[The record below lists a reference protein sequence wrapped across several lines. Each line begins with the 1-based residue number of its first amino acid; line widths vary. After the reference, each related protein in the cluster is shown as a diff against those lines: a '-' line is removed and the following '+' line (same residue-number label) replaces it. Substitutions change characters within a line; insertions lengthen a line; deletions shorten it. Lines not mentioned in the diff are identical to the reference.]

1 MSPSESCFSPFCH
14 SSSLFPPSTV
24 DIICEAN
31 KRLLVAISVP
41 GQYGSTLCPHNR
53 YVVSFAFSGFW
64 EGGLNNANRYCIF
77 VANSLPLHQF
87 YEPNGKVMQLDKL
100 KVSAPSVLRLIP
112 DELLAK
118 LARDTK
124 VDYCAKVLKG
134 ERLFYLLVYAFL
146 CADRL
151 SQRKLETVFS
161 SQQFKS
167 LFNFSVDM
175 KVTRSS
181 ISTRLSTIGLDFF
194 EQAYELIYNKLS
206 SLYTEKEISD
216 MYLVRIDSSMVAE
229 TCNKLKQGFTVGR
242 KSEGKDDRRQIKY
255 TMAYDGFAAK
265 LAEVLSEPTYLS
277 EDKAMPKVLEGLIK
291 KDKNHQNLYVFDRG
305 LTALDSYKKVSQA
318 DAVFV
323 GRINTN
329 RKMKVVRSL
338 MTDETDRD
346 LGKMELTDDVIVH
359 LYNRGHEE
367 DSQEFRVV
375 KATFKERKNTM
386 RKPSGR
392 ANFKKVEQDVYFITN
407 VTNATGELCLTPQE
421 IAETY
426 RRRWDIEVFYRFL
439 KQELSFSH
447 FLSTSDNGIKVI
459 LYMTLITAML
469 IMIYKRLNGIGYSDA
484 KFCFK
489 LQLEDWIIDLNVAI
503 KTCGPEYKKAMQA
516 VRNRIP

>member
-1 MSPSESCFSPFCH
+1 
-14 SSSLFPPSTV
+14 
-24 DIICEAN
+24 
-31 KRLLVAISVP
+31 
-41 GQYGSTLCPHNR
+41 
-53 YVVSFAFSGFW
+53 
-64 EGGLNNANRYCIF
+64 
-77 VANSLPLHQF
+77 
-87 YEPNGKVMQLDKL
+87 
-100 KVSAPSVLRLIP
+100 VLRMIP

-134 ERLFYLLVYAFL
+134 ERLFYLLVYALL

-151 SQRKLETVFS
+151 SQRKLEAVFA

-181 ISTRLSTIGLDFF
+181 ISTRLSTVNLDFF
-194 EQAYELIYNKLS
+194 EQAYGLLYERLS
-206 SLYTEKEISD
+206 SLYTEKEIRD

-229 TCNKLKQGFTVGR
+229 TCNKLKAGFTVGR
-242 KSEGKDDRRQIKY
+242 KAEGRDDRKQIKY

-265 LAEVLSEPTYLS
+265 LAEVLSEPVYLS

-305 LTALDSYKKVSQA
+305 LMALDNYKKASLA

-329 RKMKVVRSL
+329 RRMKLVRSL
-338 MTDETDRD
+338 MTEDTDRD
-346 LGKMELTDDVIVH
+346 LGKLELVDDVIVH
-359 LYNRGHEE
+359 LYNQKHEE
-367 DSQEFRVV
+367 DPQEFRVV
-375 KATFKERKNTM
+375 KARFKEPTDTVRKSPGGTN
-386 RKPSGR
+386 RK
-392 ANFKKVEQDVYFITN
+392 KTEQEVYFITN
-407 VTNATGELCLTPQE
+407 VTNEPGKLQLTPKE

-503 KTCGPEYKKAMQA
+503 KTSGPEYKKAMQA

>member
-1 MSPSESCFSPFCH
+1 
-14 SSSLFPPSTV
+14 
-24 DIICEAN
+24 
-31 KRLLVAISVP
+31 
-41 GQYGSTLCPHNR
+41 
-53 YVVSFAFSGFW
+53 
-64 EGGLNNANRYCIF
+64 
-77 VANSLPLHQF
+77 
-87 YEPNGKVMQLDKL
+87 MQLDKL
-100 KVSAPSVLRLIP
+100 KVSAPSVLRMIP

-118 LARDTK
+118 LAASTK

-151 SQRKLETVFS
+151 SQRKLEAVFA

-194 EQAYELIYNKLS
+194 VQAYELIYSRLS
-206 SLYTEKEISD
+206 SLYTEKEIRE

-242 KSEGKDDRRQIKY
+242 KAKGRDDRKQIKY

-277 EDKAMPKVLEGLIK
+277 EDMAMPKVLEGLIK
-291 KDKNHQNLYVFDRG
+291 KDKNHQNLYVLDRG
-305 LTALDSYKKVSQA
+305 LMALDNYKKVSLA

-338 MTDETDRD
+338 MTEDTDRD
-346 LGKMELTDDVIVH
+346 LGRLKLVDDVIVH
-359 LYNRGHEE
+359 LYNQKHEE
-367 DSQEFRVV
+367 DPQEFRVV
-375 KATFKERKNTM
+375 KARFKEPTNTARKSPGGTN
-386 RKPSGR
+386 RK
-392 ANFKKVEQDVYFITN
+392 KTEQDVYFITN
-407 VTNATGELCLTPQE
+407 EPGKLQLTPQE

-426 RRRWDIEVFYRFL
+426 KRRWDIEVFYRFL

>member
-1 MSPSESCFSPFCH
+1 MSTPKCLDANIAFRT
-14 SSSLFPPSTV
+14 LL
-24 DIICEAN
+24 EA
-31 KRLLVAISVP
+31 
-41 GQYGSTLCPHNR
+41 
-53 YVVSFAFSGFW
+53 
-64 EGGLNNANRYCIF
+64 GLNNANSYCAF
-77 VANSLPLHQF
+77 AFDFLPLHLIH
-87 YEPNGKVMQLDKL
+87 EINAKVMQLDKL
-100 KVSAPSVLRLIP
+100 KVSAPSVLRMIP

-134 ERLFYLLVYAFL
+134 ERLFYLLVYALL

-151 SQRKLETVFS
+151 SQRKLEAVFA

-181 ISTRLSTIGLDFF
+181 ISTRLSTVNLDFF
-194 EQAYELIYNKLS
+194 EQAYGLLYESLS
-206 SLYTEKEISD
+206 SLYTEKEIRD

-229 TCNKLKQGFTVGR
+229 TCNKLKKGFTVGR
-242 KSEGKDDRRQIKY
+242 KAEGRDDRKQIKY

-291 KDKNHQNLYVFDRG
+291 KDKNHQNLYVLDRG
-305 LTALDSYKKVSQA
+305 LTALDNYKKVSLA
-318 DAVFV
+318 DAAFV

-329 RKMKVVRSL
+329 RKMKIARSL
-338 MTDETDRD
+338 MTEDTDRD
-346 LGKMELTDDVIVH
+346 LGRLELVDDVIVH
-359 LYNRGHEE
+359 LYNQKHEE
-367 DSQEFRVV
+367 DPQEFRVV
-375 KATFKERKNTM
+375 KARFKEPTDTARRSPGGTNRKKT
-386 RKPSGR
+386 
-392 ANFKKVEQDVYFITN
+392 EQEVYFITN
-407 VTNATGELCLTPQE
+407 VTNEPGKLQLTPQE
-421 IAETY
+421 IAEAY

>member
-1 MSPSESCFSPFCH
+1 
-14 SSSLFPPSTV
+14 
-24 DIICEAN
+24 
-31 KRLLVAISVP
+31 
-41 GQYGSTLCPHNR
+41 
-53 YVVSFAFSGFW
+53 
-64 EGGLNNANRYCIF
+64 
-77 VANSLPLHQF
+77 
-87 YEPNGKVMQLDKL
+87 MQLDKL
-100 KVSAPSVLRLIP
+100 KVSAPAVLRMIP

-118 LARDTK
+118 LARNTK

-134 ERLFYLLVYAFL
+134 ERLFYLLVYALL

-151 SQRKLETVFS
+151 SQRKLEAVFA
-161 SQQFKS
+161 SQHFKS

-181 ISTRLSTIGLDFF
+181 ISTRLSTVNLDFF
-194 EQAYELIYNKLS
+194 EQAYGLLYERFS
-206 SLYTEKEISD
+206 SLYTEKEIRD

-229 TCNKLKQGFTVGR
+229 TCNKLKAGFTVGR
-242 KSEGKDDRRQIKY
+242 KAEGRDDRRQIKY

-265 LAEVLSEPTYLS
+265 LAEVLSEPVYLS
-277 EDKAMPKVLEGLIK
+277 EDKAMPKVLERLIK

-305 LTALDSYKKVSQA
+305 LMALDNYKKVSLA
-318 DAVFV
+318 DAVF
-323 GRINTN
+323 
-329 RKMKVVRSL
+329 MKVVRSL
-338 MTDETDRD
+338 MTEDTDRD
-346 LGKMELTDDVIVH
+346 LGKLELTDDVIVH
-359 LYNRGHEE
+359 LYNQKHEE
-367 DSQEFRVV
+367 DPQEFRVV
-375 KATFKERKNTM
+375 KARFKAPTDTARKSPGKTN
-386 RKPSGR
+386 RK
-392 ANFKKVEQDVYFITN
+392 KTEQEVYFITN
-407 VTNATGELCLTPQE
+407 VTNEPGQLQLTPQE

-503 KTCGPEYKKAMQA
+503 KTSGPEYKKAMQA
-516 VRNRIP
+516 ARDRIP

>member
-1 MSPSESCFSPFCH
+1 
-14 SSSLFPPSTV
+14 
-24 DIICEAN
+24 
-31 KRLLVAISVP
+31 
-41 GQYGSTLCPHNR
+41 
-53 YVVSFAFSGFW
+53 
-64 EGGLNNANRYCIF
+64 
-77 VANSLPLHQF
+77 
-87 YEPNGKVMQLDKL
+87 MQLDKL
-100 KVSAPSVLRLIP
+100 KVSAPSVLRMIP

-118 LARDTK
+118 LAASTK

-151 SQRKLETVFS
+151 SQRKLEAVFA

-194 EQAYELIYNKLS
+194 VQAYELIYSRLS
-206 SLYTEKEISD
+206 SLYTEKEIRE

-242 KSEGKDDRRQIKY
+242 KAKGRDDRKQIKY

-277 EDKAMPKVLEGLIK
+277 EDMAMPKVLEGLIK
-291 KDKNHQNLYVFDRG
+291 KDKNHQNLYVLDRG
-305 LTALDSYKKVSQA
+305 LMALDNYKKVSLA

-338 MTDETDRD
+338 MTEDTDRD
-346 LGKMELTDDVIVH
+346 LGRLELVDDVIVH
-359 LYNRGHEE
+359 LYNQKHEE
-367 DSQEFRVV
+367 DPQEFRVV
-375 KATFKERKNTM
+375 KARFKEPTNTARKSPGGTN
-386 RKPSGR
+386 RK
-392 ANFKKVEQDVYFITN
+392 KTEQDVYFITN
-407 VTNATGELCLTPQE
+407 VTNEPGKLQLTPQE

-426 RRRWDIEVFYRFL
+426 KRRWDIEVFYRFL

-489 LQLEDWIIDLNVAI
+489 LQLEDWIIDHNVAI

>member
-1 MSPSESCFSPFCH
+1 
-14 SSSLFPPSTV
+14 
-24 DIICEAN
+24 
-31 KRLLVAISVP
+31 
-41 GQYGSTLCPHNR
+41 
-53 YVVSFAFSGFW
+53 
-64 EGGLNNANRYCIF
+64 
-77 VANSLPLHQF
+77 
-87 YEPNGKVMQLDKL
+87 MQLDKL

-112 DELLAK
+112 DEMLAK

-151 SQRKLETVFS
+151 SQRKLEAVFA

-181 ISTRLSTIGLDFF
+181 ISTRLSTINLDFF
-194 EQAYELIYNKLS
+194 EQSYELLYERLS
-206 SLYTEKEISD
+206 SLYTEKEIRD

-229 TCNKLKQGFTVGR
+229 TCNKLKEGFTVGR
-242 KSEGKDDRRQIKY
+242 KAEGKDDRKQIKY

-291 KDKNHQNLYVFDRG
+291 KDKNHQNLYVLDRG
-305 LTALDSYKKVSQA
+305 LTALDNYKKVSLA

-338 MTDETDRD
+338 MTEDTDRD
-346 LGKMELTDDVIVH
+346 LGKLELVDDVIVH
-359 LYNRGHEE
+359 LYNQKHEE
-367 DSQEFRVV
+367 DPQEFRVV
-375 KATFKERKNTM
+375 KARFKEPTDTARKSSGGSN
-386 RKPSGR
+386 RK
-392 ANFKKVEQDVYFITN
+392 KTEQDVYFITN
-407 VTNATGELCLTPQE
+407 VTNESGKLQLTPQE
-421 IAETY
+421 IAEAY

>member
-1 MSPSESCFSPFCH
+1 MSTPKCLDANIAFRT
-14 SSSLFPPSTV
+14 LL
-24 DIICEAN
+24 EA
-31 KRLLVAISVP
+31 
-41 GQYGSTLCPHNR
+41 
-53 YVVSFAFSGFW
+53 
-64 EGGLNNANRYCIF
+64 GLNNANSYCAF
-77 VANSLPLHQF
+77 AFDFLPLHLIH
-87 YEPNGKVMQLDKL
+87 EINAKVMQLDKL
-100 KVSAPSVLRLIP
+100 KVSAPSVLRMIP

-134 ERLFYLLVYAFL
+134 ERLFYLLVYALL

-151 SQRKLETVFS
+151 SQRKLEAVFA

-181 ISTRLSTIGLDFF
+181 ISTRLATVNLDFF
-194 EQAYELIYNKLS
+194 EQAYGLLYESLS
-206 SLYTEKEISD
+206 SLYTEKEIRD

-229 TCNKLKQGFTVGR
+229 TCNKLKKGFTVGR
-242 KSEGKDDRRQIKY
+242 KAEGRDDRKQIKY

-291 KDKNHQNLYVFDRG
+291 KDKNHQNLYVLDRG
-305 LTALDSYKKVSQA
+305 LTALDNYKKVSLA
-318 DAVFV
+318 DAAFV

-329 RKMKVVRSL
+329 RKMKIARSL
-338 MTDETDRD
+338 MTEDTDRD
-346 LGKMELTDDVIVH
+346 LGRLELVDDVIVH
-359 LYNRGHEE
+359 LYNQKHEE
-367 DSQEFRVV
+367 DPQEFRVV
-375 KATFKERKNTM
+375 KARFKEPTDTARRSPGGTNRKKT
-386 RKPSGR
+386 
-392 ANFKKVEQDVYFITN
+392 EQEVYFITN
-407 VTNATGELCLTPQE
+407 VTNEPGKLQLTPQE
-421 IAETY
+421 IAEAY

>member
-1 MSPSESCFSPFCH
+1 
-14 SSSLFPPSTV
+14 
-24 DIICEAN
+24 
-31 KRLLVAISVP
+31 
-41 GQYGSTLCPHNR
+41 
-53 YVVSFAFSGFW
+53 
-64 EGGLNNANRYCIF
+64 
-77 VANSLPLHQF
+77 
-87 YEPNGKVMQLDKL
+87 MQLDKL
-100 KVSAPSVLRLIP
+100 KVSAPSVLRMIP
-112 DELLAK
+112 DEMLAK

-151 SQRKLETVFS
+151 SQRKLESVFA

-181 ISTRLSTIGLDFF
+181 ISTRLSTINLEFF
-194 EQAYELIYNKLS
+194 ELSYELLYERLS
-206 SLYTEKEISD
+206 SLCTEKEIRD

-229 TCNKLKQGFTVGR
+229 TCNKLKEGFTVGR
-242 KSEGKDDRRQIKY
+242 KAEGKDGRKQIKY

-265 LAEVLSEPTYLS
+265 LAEALSEPTYLS
-277 EDKAMPKVLEGLIK
+277 EDRAMPKVLDGLIK

-305 LTALDSYKKVSQA
+305 LMALDNYKKVSQA

-338 MTDETDRD
+338 MTEDTDRD
-346 LGKMELTDDVIVH
+346 LGKLELVDDVIVH
-359 LYNRGHEE
+359 LYNKEHEE
-367 DSQEFRVV
+367 DPQEFRVV
-375 KATFKERKNTM
+375 KARFKELTDTARKSPGGTN
-386 RKPSGR
+386 RK
-392 ANFKKVEQDVYFITN
+392 KTEQDVYFITN
-407 VTNATGELCLTPQE
+407 VTNAPGKLQLKPQE
-421 IAETY
+421 IAEAY

-469 IMIYKRLNGIGYSDA
+469 IMIYKKMNGIGYSDA

-489 LQLEDWIIDLNVAI
+489 LQLEDWVIDLNVAI

>member
-1 MSPSESCFSPFCH
+1 M
-14 SSSLFPPSTV
+14 
-24 DIICEAN
+24 
-31 KRLLVAISVP
+31 
-41 GQYGSTLCPHNR
+41 
-53 YVVSFAFSGFW
+53 
-64 EGGLNNANRYCIF
+64 
-77 VANSLPLHQF
+77 
-87 YEPNGKVMQLDKL
+87 
-100 KVSAPSVLRLIP
+100 LRMIP

-134 ERLFYLLVYAFL
+134 ERLFYLLVYALL

-151 SQRKLETVFS
+151 SQRKLEAVFA

-181 ISTRLSTIGLDFF
+181 ISTRLSTVNLDFF
-194 EQAYELIYNKLS
+194 EQAYGLLYERLS
-206 SLYTEKEISD
+206 SLYTEKEIRD

-229 TCNKLKQGFTVGR
+229 TCNKLKAGFTVGR
-242 KSEGKDDRRQIKY
+242 KAEGRDDRKQIKY

-265 LAEVLSEPTYLS
+265 LAEVLSEPVYLS

-305 LTALDSYKKVSQA
+305 LMALDNYKKASLA

-329 RKMKVVRSL
+329 RRMKVVRSL
-338 MTDETDRD
+338 MTEDTDRD
-346 LGKMELTDDVIVH
+346 LGKLELVDDVIVH
-359 LYNRGHEE
+359 LYNQKHEE
-367 DSQEFRVV
+367 DPQEFRVV
-375 KATFKERKNTM
+375 KARFKEPTDTV
-386 RKPSGR
+386 RKPPRG
-392 ANFKKVEQDVYFITN
+392 ANRKKTEQEVYFITN
-407 VTNATGELCLTPQE
+407 VTNEPGKLQLTPKE

-459 LYMTLITAML
+459 LYMTLITAIL

-503 KTCGPEYKKAMQA
+503 KTSGPEYKKAMQA

>member
-1 MSPSESCFSPFCH
+1 MSTPKCLDANIAFRT
-14 SSSLFPPSTV
+14 LL
-24 DIICEAN
+24 EA
-31 KRLLVAISVP
+31 
-41 GQYGSTLCPHNR
+41 
-53 YVVSFAFSGFW
+53 
-64 EGGLNNANRYCIF
+64 GLNNANSYCAF
-77 VANSLPLHQF
+77 AFDFLPLHLIH
-87 YEPNGKVMQLDKL
+87 EINAKVMQLDKL
-100 KVSAPSVLRLIP
+100 KVSAPSVLRMIP

-134 ERLFYLLVYAFL
+134 ERLFYLLVYALL

-151 SQRKLETVFS
+151 SQRKLEAVFA

-181 ISTRLSTIGLDFF
+181 ISTRLSTVNLDFF
-194 EQAYELIYNKLS
+194 EQAYGLLYESLS
-206 SLYTEKEISD
+206 SLYTEKEIRD

-229 TCNKLKQGFTVGR
+229 TCNKLKKGFTVGR
-242 KSEGKDDRRQIKY
+242 KAEGRDDRKQIKY

-291 KDKNHQNLYVFDRG
+291 KDKNHQNLYVLDRG
-305 LTALDSYKKVSQA
+305 LTALDNYKKVSLA
-318 DAVFV
+318 DAAFV

-329 RKMKVVRSL
+329 RKMKIARSL
-338 MTDETDRD
+338 MTEDTDRD
-346 LGKMELTDDVIVH
+346 LGRLELVDDVIVH
-359 LYNRGHEE
+359 LYNQKHEE
-367 DSQEFRVV
+367 DPQEFRVV
-375 KATFKERKNTM
+375 KARFKEPTDTARRSPGGTNRKKT
-386 RKPSGR
+386 
-392 ANFKKVEQDVYFITN
+392 EQEVYFITN
-407 VTNATGELCLTPQE
+407 VTNAPGQLQLTPQE
-421 IAETY
+421 IAEAY
-426 RRRWDIEVFYRFL
+426 RRRWDIEVFYRVL

>member
-1 MSPSESCFSPFCH
+1 MSTPKCLDANIAFQTLLES
-14 SSSLFPPSTV
+14 
-24 DIICEAN
+24 
-31 KRLLVAISVP
+31 
-41 GQYGSTLCPHNR
+41 
-53 YVVSFAFSGFW
+53 
-64 EGGLNNANRYCIF
+64 GLNNANSYCAF
-77 VANSLPLHQF
+77 ASNCLPLHLF
-87 YEPNGKVMQLDKL
+87 HEINAKVMQLDKL

-112 DELLAK
+112 DEMLAK

-151 SQRKLETVFS
+151 SQRKLEAVFA

-181 ISTRLSTIGLDFF
+181 ISTRLSTINLDFF
-194 EQAYELIYNKLS
+194 EQSYELLYERLS
-206 SLYTEKEISD
+206 SLYTEKEIRD

-229 TCNKLKQGFTVGR
+229 TCNKLKEGFTVGR
-242 KSEGKDDRRQIKY
+242 KAEGKDDRKQIKY

-291 KDKNHQNLYVFDRG
+291 KDKNHQNLYVLDRG
-305 LTALDSYKKVSQA
+305 LTALDNYKKVSLA

-338 MTDETDRD
+338 MTEDTDRD
-346 LGKMELTDDVIVH
+346 LGKLELVDDVIVH
-359 LYNRGHEE
+359 LYNQKHEE
-367 DSQEFRVV
+367 DPQEFRVV
-375 KATFKERKNTM
+375 KARFKEPTDTARKSSGGSN
-386 RKPSGR
+386 RK
-392 ANFKKVEQDVYFITN
+392 KTEQDVYFITN
-407 VTNATGELCLTPQE
+407 VTNEPGKLQLTPQE

-489 LQLEDWIIDLNVAI
+489 LQLEDWVIDLNVAI

>member
-1 MSPSESCFSPFCH
+1 
-14 SSSLFPPSTV
+14 
-24 DIICEAN
+24 
-31 KRLLVAISVP
+31 
-41 GQYGSTLCPHNR
+41 
-53 YVVSFAFSGFW
+53 
-64 EGGLNNANRYCIF
+64 
-77 VANSLPLHQF
+77 
-87 YEPNGKVMQLDKL
+87 MQLDKL
-100 KVSAPSVLRLIP
+100 KVSAPSVLRMIP
-112 DELLAK
+112 DEMLAK

-151 SQRKLETVFS
+151 SQRKLEAVFG

-181 ISTRLSTIGLDFF
+181 ISTRLSTISLDFF
-194 EQAYELIYNKLS
+194 EQAYELLYGRLS
-206 SLYTEKEISD
+206 SLYTEKEIRD

-229 TCNKLKQGFTVGR
+229 TCNKLKAGFTVGR
-242 KSEGKDDRRQIKY
+242 KAGGKDDRKQIKY

-291 KDKNHQNLYVFDRG
+291 KDRNHQNLYVFDRG
-305 LTALDSYKKVSQA
+305 LTALDNYKKVSQA
-318 DAVFV
+318 DALFV

-329 RKMKVVRSL
+329 RRMKVVRSL
-338 MTDETDRD
+338 MKEDTDRD

-359 LYNRGHEE
+359 LYNKQEE
-367 DSQEFRVV
+367 DPQEFRVV
-375 KATFKERKNTM
+375 KARFKEPTDTARKSSGGSN
-386 RKPSGR
+386 RK
-392 ANFKKVEQDVYFITN
+392 KTEQDVYFITN
-407 VTNATGELCLTPQE
+407 VTNAPGKLQLTPQE

-469 IMIYKRLNGIGYSDA
+469 IMIYKRQNGIGYSDA

-503 KTCGPEYKKAMQA
+503 KTSGPEYKKAMQA
-516 VRNRIP
+516 ARDRIP